1 MWRFLYIGWTL
12 VVQVSLVSVEVP
24 HRDNGSSAEAPLAL
38 QEGLATLN
46 FHLAHKKQ
54 SALVIRP
61 EGTAKQS
68 QDSAF
73 WVFLVIG
80 YLCVMVLYALLSC
93 SLLWIAVFLCLY
105 QVCVLVPVVCF
116 FLVSCV

>member
-1 MWRFLYIGWTL
+1 MTRPGLA
-12 VVQVSLVSVEVP
+12 VVVHVSVEVP
-24 HRDNGSSAEAPLAL
+24 HQDNGSLAEAPLAL

-46 FHLAHKKQ
+46 FHLAHKRQ

-61 EGTAKQS
+61 EGTAKQP

-105 QVCVLVPVVCF
+105 QVCVSVPVVFF

>member
-1 MWRFLYIGWTL
+1 MTRPGLT
-12 VVQVSLVSVEVP
+12 VVVHVSVEVP

-38 QEGLATLN
+38 QEGLAALN
-46 FHLAHKKQ
+46 IHLAHKRQ

-61 EGTAKQS
+61 EGTTKQP

-73 WVFLVIG
+73 WVFLVLG

-93 SLLWIAVFLCLY
+93 SLLWITEFLCLY
-105 QVCVLVPVVCF
+105 QVCFGSCRLFLPCFVCLVLLC
-116 FLVSCV
+116 L